1 MVHAF
6 VVRKGIIKDTFVS
19 NALIHMYANCGE
31 LESSERLFNSMEEKD
46 VVSWTALLS
55 AYMNAG
61 LVEEA
66 ERCVQNGY
74 FENGLN
80 VFNEMLRSYDQ
91 PNVVTIVSI
100 LPACAGLGDLKIG
113 QAVHAYA
120 IKNEFCELI
129 SQSVFVRI
137 KEKKTAVLNEMTAAY
152 VDEHKMDAARSILKS
167 MQDYGL
173 KPDEVSF
180 NTLLAGHARNGEKN
194 EAYELLSE
202 VVNWGL
208 KPNLVSF
215 NVLVSGFQQ
224 SGLSSE
230 ALKYSQSFNHL
241 PANI

>member
-1 MVHAF
+1 M
-6 VVRKGIIKDTFVS
+6 
-19 NALIHMYANCGE
+19 
-31 LESSERLFNSMEEKD
+31 
-46 VVSWTALLS
+46 
-55 AYMNAG
+55 
-61 LVEEA
+61 
-66 ERCVQNGY
+66 
-74 FENGLN
+74 
-80 VFNEMLRSYDQ
+80 
-91 PNVVTIVSI
+91 
-100 LPACAGLGDLKIG
+100 
-113 QAVHAYA
+113 
-120 IKNEFCELI
+120 
-129 SQSVFVRI
+129 RI